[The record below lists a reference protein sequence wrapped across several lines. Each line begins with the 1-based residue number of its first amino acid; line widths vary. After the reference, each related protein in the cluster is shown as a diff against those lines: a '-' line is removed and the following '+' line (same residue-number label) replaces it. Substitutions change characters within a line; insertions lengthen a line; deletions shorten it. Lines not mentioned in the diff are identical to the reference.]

1 MTDVPTPTTPARKR
15 YSAKLKLIRTSSK
28 YFTLKIQSVNV
39 SKNKNKSSI
48 SRMEIRDLH
57 KKDFPPLLN
66 EINDPP
72 KSLRIVGE
80 LPQTEKYLAV
90 VGSRKYSDYGR
101 AVCEKLI
108 EGLRG
113 QSITI
118 VSGLALG
125 IDSIAHRAALRARLK
140 TIAIPGSGLDEKV
153 LYPHSHKEL
162 AKQIVEEGGCL
173 LSEFPDT
180 MPGLPHNFP
189 QRNRI
194 IAGMC
199 QATLVIEAELQS
211 GTLITSK
218 YATEYNRDVF
228 TIPNSIF
235 SKTSEG
241 PHMLLRLG
249 ATPITSSADIVSA
262 LGLEVHENLFE
273 KRDYSECSSDEHEVI
288 ALLSEPRSRDEIIR
302 MLNKPIYAVQTII
315 ATMEIKGLIE
325 ETMGEI
331 HLV

>member
-1 MTDVPTPTTPARKR
+1 M
-15 YSAKLKLIRTSSK
+15 
-28 YFTLKIQSVNV
+28 Q
-39 SKNKNKSSI
+39 
-48 SRMEIRDLH
+48 IRDLPE
-57 KKDFPPLLN
+57 KDFPPLLL

-72 KSLRIVGE
+72 KKLRIVGE
-80 LPQTEKYLAV
+80 IPQTEKYLAV

-113 QSITI
+113 YSITI

-125 IDSIAHRAALRARLK
+125 IDSIGHRAALKTGLP
-140 TIAIPGSGLDEKV
+140 TIAIPGSGLGEKF
-153 LYPHSHKEL
+153 LYPNSHREL
-162 AKQIVEEGGCL
+162 AKEIVEKGGAL
-173 LSEFPDT
+173 ISEFPDNT
-180 MPGLPHNFP
+180 PGYPSNFP

-194 IAGMC
+194 IAGMSD
-199 QATLVIEAELQS
+199 ATFVIEAELKS

-218 YATEYNRDVF
+218 YAIEYNRDVF
-228 TIPNSIF
+228 TVPNSIF

-249 ATPITSSADIVSA
+249 ATPITQPSDIVSA
-262 LGLEVHENLFE
+262 LGLRLHDDLFK
-273 KRDYSECSSDEHEVI
+273 KRDYSECSTDEHEI
-288 ALLSEPRSRDEIIR
+288 ISILSEPLSRDEIIR
-302 MLNKPIYAVQTII
+302 RLGKPVYVAQTIL

-331 HLV
+331 HLI

>member
-1 MTDVPTPTTPARKR
+1 M
-15 YSAKLKLIRTSSK
+15 
-28 YFTLKIQSVNV
+28 Q
-39 SKNKNKSSI
+39 
-48 SRMEIRDLH
+48 IRDLQ
-57 KKDFPPLLN
+57 KKDFPPLLC

-80 LPQTEKYLAV
+80 IPRTEKYLAV
-90 VGSRKYSDYGR
+90 VGSRKYSEYGK

-108 EGLRG
+108 SGLAR

-125 IDSIAHRAALRARLK
+125 MDSIGHRAALQAGLP
-140 TIAIPGSGLDEKV
+140 TIAIPGSGLGEKV
-153 LYPHSHKEL
+153 LYPRSHLNL
-162 AKQIVEEGGCL
+162 AKEIVESGGCL
-173 LSEFPDT
+173 ISEFADDYEAHPYD
-180 MPGLPHNFP
+180 FP
-189 QRNRI
+189 KRNRI
-194 IAGMC
+194 VAGISN
-199 QATLVIEAELQS
+199 AVLVVEAELKS

-218 YATEYNRDVF
+218 LATEYNRDVF

-249 ATPITSSADIVSA
+249 ATPITQSSDIISA
-262 LGLEVHENLFE
+262 LGLKPHDNLF
-273 KRDYSECSSDEHEVI
+273 KKNDYKDCSSDEHEI
-288 ALLSEPRSRDEIIR
+288 IDLLSEPLSRDEIIR
-302 MLNKPIYAVQTII
+302 RLGKPVYVTQTIL

-325 ETMGEI
+325 ESMGEI